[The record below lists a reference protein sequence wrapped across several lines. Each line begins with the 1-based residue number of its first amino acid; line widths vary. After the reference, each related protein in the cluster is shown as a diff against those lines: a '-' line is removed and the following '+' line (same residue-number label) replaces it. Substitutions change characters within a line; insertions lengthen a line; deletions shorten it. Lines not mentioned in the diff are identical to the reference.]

1 MKGNLRI
8 WTTLHSK
15 CIIGQKFFIELS
27 GEYPIMFIKRMLEKK
42 LVEVAKSFPA
52 VALLGPRQSGKTT
65 LCRDAFK
72 NHRYVNLEELDVRQY
87 AVDDPRGFLDTYT
100 TQSTQRGLILDE
112 IQNAPHLL
120 SYLQV
125 RIDQEQRAGFYV
137 LTGSHNMLLNQHLSQ
152 TLAGRISIQTLL
164 PLSIS
169 ELKKAGCLPQDL
181 FELLYKGCYPSLYA
195 KPHSPEDWYQSYIQT
210 YLERD
215 VRLVRNITDLGL
227 FQKFIKLC
235 AGRIGQ
241 LLDLT
246 SLSNDCGI
254 AVNTVKAWLSL
265 LEASYILFLLPPY
278 HRNFSKRLVKSP
290 KLYFYDSGLAC
301 HLLQIDS
308 PEALAQHYLRGGL
321 FETLILSDL
330 LKQRLNA
337 GKRQNLFFWRDKSGL
352 EIDCLLEE
360 MNTLTPIEIKSAQT
374 PHPDFFA
381 SLQKFCVLADL
392 EPSSSYVV
400 YGGKEHQKRA
410 QGELLGWQDLD
421 RVLSN

>member
-1 MKGNLRI
+1 MDNFAFQMHNCPKEPRTAKG
-8 WTTLHSK
+8 K
-15 CIIGQKFFIELS
+15 CL
-27 GEYPIMFIKRMLEKK
+27 IMLIKRELEKK
-42 LVEVAKSFPA
+42 LIEVAKRFPA
-52 VALLGPRQSGKTT
+52 VALVGPRQSGKTT
-65 LCRDAFK
+65 LCKDAFK
-72 NHRYVNLEELDVRQY
+72 QHRYVNLEELDVREY
-87 AVDDPRGFLDTYT
+87 AINDPRGFLDVYAA
-100 TQSTQRGLILDE
+100 QGAQEGLILDE
-112 IQNAPHLL
+112 IQNAPDLL

-137 LTGSHNMLLNQHLSQ
+137 LTGSHNLLLNQHISQ

-169 ELKKAGCLPQDL
+169 ELKEAGRLPQDL
-181 FELLYKGCYPSLYA
+181 FEFMYKGCYPSIYVRSHA
-195 KPHSPEDWYQSYIQT
+195 PEDWYQSYAQT
-210 YLERD
+210 YVERD
-215 VRLVRNITDLGL
+215 VRLVRNITDLRL

-246 SLSNDCGI
+246 SLGNDCGV

-290 KLYFYDSGLAC
+290 KLYFYDPGLAC
-301 HLLQIDS
+301 HLLEIDS
-308 PEALAQHYLRGGL
+308 PGALAQHYLRGGV

-330 LKQRLNA
+330 LKQRLNM

-360 MNTLTPIEIKSAQT
+360 ANSLIPLEIKSAQT
-374 PHPDFFA
+374 FHPDFFA
-381 SLQKFCVLADL
+381 SLQKFCTLAGL
-392 EPSSSYVV
+392 APSSSYLV
-400 YGGKEHQKRA
+400 YGGQEHQKRA
-410 QGELLGWQDLD
+410 QGQLLGWQDLGHM
-421 RVLSN
+421 LGHA